1 MNDLTPLMI
10 GTLGSEALLSGPM
23 ARRQAL
29 AARIEA
35 AGLDHVFIADHISFH
50 TGIGMDGLIQAAIL
64 TTLLPATEVCIGV
77 YLLALRHPVP
87 VARQLSTL
95 SESAPGRVVLGVGVG
110 GEDRHEIEICGVDPG
125 RRGARTDHC
134 LAALEGLLSGE
145 ATDHDSDFFSFHA
158 ARIRPAP
165 TPRIP
170 ILIGGRADAA
180 LARCA
185 RFGDG
190 WLGVWTSAA
199 RFGAAVKD
207 INARA
212 DALGRPA
219 PNAHGMQIWCGFD
232 SEPDQ
237 ARQRLATRME
247 GFYKVPFE
255 SFERYSPY
263 GRPADVAAALKPYL
277 DAGCRRFNLMPVAAS
292 EEAGIEAVAEVA
304 SLLRK
309 DPDSHSPLHGRS

>member
-1 MNDLTPLMI
+1 MTALPPLMI

-23 ARRQAL
+23 DRRLDLAR
-29 AARIEA
+29 RIEA

-95 SESAPGRVVLGVGVG
+95 SESAPGRIVLGVGVG
-110 GEDRHEIEICGVDPG
+110 GEDRHEIEICGVDPA
-125 RRGARTDHC
+125 RRGARTDQC
-134 LAALEGLLSGE
+134 LTALEGLLSGE
-145 ATDHDSDFFSFHA
+145 PTDHSSDFFSFEA

-165 TPRIP
+165 SPRIP

-180 LARCA
+180 LGRCA

-199 RFGAAVKD
+199 RFAQATAD
-207 INARA
+207 IGARA
-212 DALGRPA
+212 EAINRVP
-219 PNAHGMQIWCGFD
+219 PRAHGMQIWCGFD
-232 SEPDQ
+232 SEPDA
-237 ARQRLATRME
+237 ARKRLATRME

-255 SFERYSPY
+255 RFERYAPF
-263 GRPADVAAALKPYL
+263 GRPEDVAAALQPYL

-292 EEAGIEAVAEVA
+292 EEAGIEAIAEVA
-304 SLLRK
+304 KLLRK
-309 DPDSHSPLHGRS
+309 A